1 MQSDPKANS
10 GNAPASGGATASPLH
25 GLLDQPIAT
34 GADFVGELARS
45 ARGLAD
51 NLDGGA
57 PQLAQMVRRAASAAE
72 SLSHDIRDK
81 SVHELADVTKDFAR
95 RQPALFVGA
104 AAAAGFLLARF
115 IKAGVSAPAPQP
127 RVVQVAQP
135 SSTAGLSAKPAS
147 TAQQSAGTYHD
158 A

>member
-1 MQSDPKANS
+1 MQSDPKANT
-10 GNAPASGGATASPLH
+10 GAPPSPDGAKASPLR

-51 NLDGGA
+51 NLGDGA
-57 PQLAQMVRRAASAAE
+57 PQLAQMVRRAAGAAE

-115 IKAGVSAPAPQP
+115 IKAGVSASAPRP
-127 RVVQVAQP
+127 RVTQAAQP
-135 SSTAGLSAKPAS
+135 STTAGLSGKPTS
-147 TAQQSAGTYHD
+147 TTQQSAGTYHD

>member
-1 MQSDPKANS
+1 MQSDPKANT
-10 GNAPASGGATASPLH
+10 GTTPTPGGATPSPLR

-57 PQLAQMVRRAASAAE
+57 PQLAQMVRRAASTAE
-72 SLSHDIRDK
+72 NLSHDMRDK

-115 IKAGVSAPAPQP
+115 IKAGVSASAPQP
-127 RVVQVAQP
+127 RSMRASAP
-135 SSTAGLSAKPAS
+135 SAEAPASGKPA
-147 TAQQSAGTYHD
+147 AAVRQSAGTFHD